1 MTSKTNT
8 KFSSE
13 GSQHPFQHNYATHF
27 ISMHNCGNYIL
38 YSGIEMQSLT
48 LLALHCNVV
57 YPFAVHV
64 PTLYHHVPCTIVGRW
79 TS

>member
-1 MTSKTNT
+1 
-8 KFSSE
+8 
-13 GSQHPFQHNYATHF
+13 
-27 ISMHNCGNYIL
+27 MHNCGNYIL

-57 YPFAVHV
+57 DPFAVHV